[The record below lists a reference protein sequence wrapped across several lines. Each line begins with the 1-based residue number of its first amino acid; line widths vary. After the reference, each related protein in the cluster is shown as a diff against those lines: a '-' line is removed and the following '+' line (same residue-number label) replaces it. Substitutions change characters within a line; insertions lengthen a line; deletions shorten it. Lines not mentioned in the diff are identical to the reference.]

1 MSNEKEST
9 DDAPV
14 TFEEFG
20 GKDPKDEIPEELEP
34 PDESS
39 EE

>member
-1 MSNEKEST
+1 MTEEST

-20 GKDPKDEIPEELEP
+20 GKDPSEELPPELEP
-34 PDESS
+34 PDEEV